1 MNLLYKRR
9 QSDKWKGPDSVISKE
24 KHQVFV
30 KHGGVYV
37 RVNPCHLRHV
47 NENNQL
53 NNDTTVSVGAE
64 DSRTINQKENNA
76 EAVEKKGRLDAF
88 DEASDD
94 DDDDVEEAEII
105 EDNESELADGNVQE
119 EVLDNPVEEQPQE
132 VHKEVELF
140 HDNSQEDEPPH
151 IDECTTQ
158 MESLSS
164 KSLTIPKKGTRIGN
178 KIRGN
183 NFYDETTVLGRAGK
197 TTGKNKHWINI
208 EGSDKCLKGLDLEQ
222 IEDLRELEG
231 NIFLIAV
238 DTNSRIGKLVTS

>member
-1 MNLLYKRR
+1 MEAESSNKLKRELARKIRPATSLIHDVGDKVYYERR
-9 QSDKWKGPDSVISKE
+9 QSDKWKGLESIIGKE

-37 RVNPCHLRHV
+37 CVNPCHLRHV

-94 DDDDVEEAEII
+94 DDVEEAETS
-105 EDNESELADGNVQE
+105 EGNEGELVDGNDQE
-119 EVLDNPVEEQPQE
+119 EVLDNLAEEQPQE
-132 VHKEVELF
+132 VCQEVDLF
-140 HDNSQEDEPPH
+140 HDNSQEEEPSNTDQMEQRA

-158 MESLSS
+158 MGNLSS
-164 KSLTIPKKGTRIGN
+164 KSFTIPKKGTRISY

-183 NFYDETTVLGRAGK
+183 NFYDEAPVPRRAGK
-197 TTGKNKHWINI
+197 ATGKNKKHWIN
-208 EGSDKCLKGLDLEQ
+208 
-222 IEDLRELEG
+222 R
-231 NIFLIAV
+231 
-238 DTNSRIGKLVTS
+238 